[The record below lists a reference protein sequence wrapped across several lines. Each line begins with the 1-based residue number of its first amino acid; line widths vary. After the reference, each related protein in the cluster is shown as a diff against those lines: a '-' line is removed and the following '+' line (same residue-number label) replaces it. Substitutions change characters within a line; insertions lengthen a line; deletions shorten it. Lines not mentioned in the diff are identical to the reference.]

1 MTVTIVLL
9 STLLFGA
16 MILNL
21 AAKPRFTRG
30 LIGACSAISAVGGL
44 ILYGIGFSYTLTDP
58 TQGVLRTV
66 LAVCRM

>member
-9 STLLFGA
+9 SILLFSA

-30 LIGACSAISAVGGL
+30 LIGACSLIAALGGL
-44 ILYGIGFSYTLTDP
+44 VLYGIGYSYTLAGSSL
-58 TQGVLRTV
+58 QIVRTV
-66 LAVCRM
+66 LAVCRH